1 LAKRLLHP
9 NPKDLIA
16 PPRVIVTL
24 GPSGSGKT
32 TLLAQMAARLRM
44 ADPDA
49 RVTFVNADSSR
60 LGAAEQLRAYGRILD
75 IPVVD
80 IEHVNELSEFS
91 QSVDP
96 DLTML
101 VDMPSNSDECAKL
114 LETIEENRYNMAPIT
129 RIGVIAANLASD
141 PVGAM
146 LDRYTNLDALALTK
160 LGEAQ
165 PTLATLGSL
174 ALRRAPIAYLSATPH
189 LTRGMVEPTIEDLE
203 QLIRGAIP
211 GHQALQ

>member
-1 LAKRLLHP
+1 
-9 NPKDLIA
+9 
-16 PPRVIVTL
+16 
-24 GPSGSGKT
+24 
-32 TLLAQMAARLRM
+32 
-44 ADPDA
+44 
-49 RVTFVNADSSR
+49 
-60 LGAAEQLRAYGRILD
+60 
-75 IPVVD
+75 
-80 IEHVNELSEFS
+80 
-91 QSVDP
+91 
-96 DLTML
+96 
-101 VDMPSNSDECAKL
+101 
-114 LETIEENRYNMAPIT
+114 MAPIT

-174 ALRRAPIAYLSATPH
+174 ALRRAPVAYLSANPH

-211 GHQALQ
+211 GHQVLQ